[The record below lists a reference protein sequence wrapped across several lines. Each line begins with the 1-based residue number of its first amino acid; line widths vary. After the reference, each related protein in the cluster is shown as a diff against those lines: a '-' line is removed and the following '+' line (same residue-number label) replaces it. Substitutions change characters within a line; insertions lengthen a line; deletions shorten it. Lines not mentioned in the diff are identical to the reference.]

1 LSQRLPAL
9 EHRGIALSPHCA
21 GFAVAHSHLRL
32 PSWMPPSG
40 LSTKEKLMAKY
51 LIEASYT
58 AEGLK
63 GLQKDKAS
71 GRKQAVT
78 KLLEGLEGKLEAMY
92 FAMGEHDVILIVDVP
107 DVVTGAALSLG
118 VSATGLVRTKS
129 TALLT
134 VEETDRALAKKVN
147 YRAPGE

>member
-1 LSQRLPAL
+1 
-9 EHRGIALSPHCA
+9 
-21 GFAVAHSHLRL
+21 
-32 PSWMPPSG
+32 
-40 LSTKEKLMAKY
+40 MAKY

-58 AEGLK
+58 AQGLK

-71 GRKQAVT
+71 GRKQAVA

-107 DVVTGAALSLG
+107 DIVTGAALSFG
-118 VSATGLVRTKS
+118 VSVTGLVRTKS

-134 VEETDRALAKKVN
+134 VEETDRALAKKIH